1 MFCPKSSP
9 SHLYM
14 FQYQYVGVS
23 NPDHIPERSNTC
35 PHSLWW
41 RTPISQFP
49 DFICCHKVFPSSSQR
64 VPIKFPKCSSRC
76 SRSIT
81 LLYHMVC
88 LKLNFL
94 VCVCVSIY
102 IYLSIKEGSLFCF
115 VVMRST
121 ELRCFRSCSWCLW
134 KALDKEGCM
143 GLVPWPLNLGCKI
156 SWILNDFFTEN

>member
-14 FQYQYVGVS
+14 FQYQYLRVW
-23 NPDHIPERSNTC
+23 NPDHVPERSNTC

-49 DFICCHKVFPSSSQR
+49 DFICCHNVFPSGSQR
-64 VPIKFPKCSSRC
+64 VPIKFPKCSSTC

-81 LLYHMVC
+81 ILYRMVC

-102 IYLSIKEGSLFCF
+102 IYLYLSRKVVCF
-115 VVMRST
+115 V
-121 ELRCFRSCSWCLW
+121 LW
-134 KALDKEGCM
+134 LWD
-143 GLVPWPLNLGCKI
+143 PLNWDASDHVLGVFGKLLTRRGA
-156 SWILNDFFTEN
+156 WAWFLDL